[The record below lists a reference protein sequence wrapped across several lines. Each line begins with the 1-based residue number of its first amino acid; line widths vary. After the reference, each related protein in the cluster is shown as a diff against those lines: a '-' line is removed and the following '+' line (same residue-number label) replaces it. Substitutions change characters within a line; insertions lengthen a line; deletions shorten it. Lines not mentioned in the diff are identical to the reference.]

1 MTSLRKVVD
10 IGQKW
15 GKKILCG
22 SKKKVYIGQKWEKNI
37 VQKWKQIDIGRKW
50 EQITLEQIDIWRG
63 SGKNINIGLKWEKTA
78 LVLWK
83 ILKII
88 IPKETVTKD
97 QYHIIACHLVCV
109 ITFILHIQL
118 VIACFYPSTICFH
131 IEKLSHT
138 FSFGYLSVTFDT
150 LTLNLQTTSIFKWPW
165 HSKVLNIQTTL
176 TLTFKQLWPKF
187 FY

>member
-1 MTSLRKVVD
+1 MGEKDIVWKQEESLYWTKVR
-10 IGQKW
+10 
-15 GKKILCG
+15 
-22 SKKKVYIGQKWEKNI
+22 KNI
-37 VQKWKQIDIGRKW
+37 VQKWEQIDIGRKW

-83 ILKII
+83 ILRII

-150 LTLNLQTTSIFKWPW
+150 LNLNLQTTSIFKWPW

-176 TLTFKQLWPKF
+176 TLTFKQRWPKSF